1 MSSAHGGEAL
11 AVDFAVFEKIFFY
24 VCRNK
29 KNASVFMGTQE
40 KNCDNRREIF
50 MKKEKVT
57 IKEEVSYDPYE
68 EIANAIV
75 IQACNDYKK
84 AYKQSLRRSGI
95 VGEADEELAE
105 LEEFFRSDWYKKLTE
120 VDGEYLMERIRNE
133 VLKHEKKP

>member
-1 MSSAHGGEAL
+1 
-11 AVDFAVFEKIFFY
+11 
-24 VCRNK
+24 
-29 KNASVFMGTQE
+29 
-40 KNCDNRREIF
+40 

-84 AYKQSLRRSGI
+84 SYKQSLRRSGI

-105 LEEFFRSDWYKKLTE
+105 LEEFFRSEWYKKLTD

>member
-1 MSSAHGGEAL
+1 
-11 AVDFAVFEKIFFY
+11 
-24 VCRNK
+24 
-29 KNASVFMGTQE
+29 
-40 KNCDNRREIF
+40 

-75 IQACNDYKK
+75 IQACKDYKK

-105 LEEFFRSDWYKKLTE
+105 LEEFFRSEWYKKLTE

-133 VLKHEKKP
+133 VLKHEKKR

>member
-1 MSSAHGGEAL
+1 
-11 AVDFAVFEKIFFY
+11 
-24 VCRNK
+24 
-29 KNASVFMGTQE
+29 
-40 KNCDNRREIF
+40 

-75 IQACNDYKK
+75 IQACKDYKK

-105 LEEFFRSDWYKKLTE
+105 LEEFFRSEWYKKLTE